1 MGKWK
6 IEWKMKN
13 ENEKLKI
20 EKSENRKMGKWKMKN
35 ENEKLKVG
43 KWGNGK

>member
-20 EKSENRKMGKWKMKN
+20 
-35 ENEKLKVG
+35 G
-43 KWGNGK
+43 KWGNGKSNGNEK